1 MGLAATLAMNVIFH
15 TEFQYRGSI
24 YLYAA
29 HTHFLVFALG
39 AGLAPA
45 LERGYLGAVIVFILL
60 VGSVTVERTRVFVSG
75 FDAVKV
81 DCPAPC
87 TE

>member
-1 MGLAATLAMNVIFH
+1 MLNIVFH
-15 TEFQYRGSI
+15 LDFQFRGSL

-45 LERGYLGAVIVFILL
+45 LAPASLAARAYLASVVVLILL
-60 VGSVTVERTRVFVSG
+60 VGSVTLERTRVFITG
-75 FDAVKV
+75 FDAVRV
-81 DCPAPC
+81 DCRAPC